1 MKSIQRRIAMK
12 CFSRFFFYAAVLILM
27 TSWVAEHGAVAGD
40 AKPSLKGAW
49 KIERNEIINGSEKQ
63 TFVPTAFFLFFTE
76 HYYSSI
82 RDFTPVSSSASKSAP
97 SSGKETGGLPSGFN
111 ADSGTYEFNGSTLT
125 VHHTVSMM
133 GPGAS
138 MTFGCELKGDTLIL
152 SPQFDKLVMPGT
164 AKTPS
169 AKSEPAGAIA
179 KMPGGS
185 TQVHYVFK
193 RLE

>member
-1 MKSIQRRIAMK
+1 MRSHA
-12 CFSRFFFYAAVLILM
+12 RFIYYMVALILA
-27 TSWVAEHGAVAGD
+27 TSCVAERSALAED

-63 TFVPTAFFLFFTE
+63 TFVPQAFFLFFTE

-82 RDFTPVSSSASKSAP
+82 RDFTPVSLPASKDSPSA
-97 SSGKETGGLPSGFN
+97 GGETGGLPRGFN
-111 ADSGTYEFNGSTLT
+111 ADSGPYEFDGSTLT

-152 SPQFDKLVMPGT
+152 SPQFDKLVMPAT
-164 AKTPS
+164 AKAPS
-169 AKSEPAGAIA
+169 GKSEPGAMP
-179 KMPGGS
+179 KMPSGNMK
-185 TQVHYVFK
+185 VRYMFK

>member
-1 MKSIQRRIAMK
+1 MKKLARFINCMIA
-12 CFSRFFFYAAVLILM
+12 LILV
-27 TSWVAEHGAVAGD
+27 TSWVAVQSAHAQD

-63 TFVPTAFFLFFTE
+63 TFVPRAFFLFFTE

-82 RDFTPVSSSASKSAP
+82 RDFTPVSSSASKDSPPA
-97 SSGKETGGLPSGFN
+97 GGETGGLPSGFN
-111 ADSGTYEFNGSTLT
+111 ADSGPYEFDGSTLT

-152 SPQFDKLVMPGT
+152 SPQFDKLIMP
-164 AKTPS
+164 AS
-169 AKSEPAGAIA
+169 AKALSGKSGPGAMP
-179 KMPGGS
+179 KMPSGNM
-185 TQVHYVFK
+185 QVSYIFK